1 MGDALNRGPRREE
14 PPDRSPRSTRRRNLV
29 IETAAGLFQQS
40 GYRRTSM
47 NDIAA
52 ELGFTKAA
60 LYYYFDSKG
69 ALLEA
74 IALSIGAE
82 LRDGIPPPD
91 EESPSIRLRHFA
103 EHHVSV
109 IADRRAL
116 FSVSMLERAEL
127 GEGGRARVTEGE
139 RQYLQQVMEIISRL
153 PPRPPD
159 VPDGQLVAAHALV
172 AMLNSPAEWYRP
184 GRLTPTEVAAT
195 LVDVFRNGIGRPG
208 AASAVTASDPRT
220 SQPAPIPAPVNPA
233 PVDMAAE
240 GKSRRG
246 RWDDLLSVSLDVFH
260 ERGYHST
267 TLQHLADALG
277 VTKPALYYYVDSK
290 ADLLD
295 AVVTR
300 SLDPLVET
308 LKWSAA
314 TTDDGWE
321 RLRLQ
326 VRLTVQ
332 HLHRERV
339 AFWVFLHSGAYVDDR
354 VGQRIADASR
364 RFVALLQE
372 TFDAGREQGVFRD
385 DIDPVVLSR
394 ALAGMLK
401 ATVRWFRPSRAFSP
415 ATLAEL
421 LCQLTLH
428 GCCEPEDRV
437 IDLSDRRPTST
448 VTLGRPDVGWQ
459 P

>member
-1 MGDALNRGPRREE
+1 MGHALSRGARREK
-14 PPDRSPRSTRRRNLV
+14 PPERSARSTARRNLV
-29 IETAAGLFQQS
+29 IDTAARLFEQS

-82 LRDGIPPPD
+82 LADGVPPPGED
-91 EESPSIRLRHFA
+91 SPSARLLRFA

-109 IADRRAL
+109 IAGRRAL
-116 FSVSMLERAEL
+116 FSVSMQERAEL
-127 GEGGRARVTEGE
+127 GERGRARVTEGE
-139 RQYLQQVMEIISRL
+139 RRYLEQVRGIISHL
-153 PPRPPD
+153 PTRSPD
-159 VPDGQLVAAHALV
+159 VGGDLVPAPALV
-172 AMLNSPAEWYRP
+172 AMLNSPAEWYRS
-184 GRLTPTEVAAT
+184 GRLSPDEVAAT
-195 LVDVFRNGIGRPG
+195 LVEVFQYGIARPG
-208 AASAVTASDPRT
+208 ALAVTRSDPRT
-220 SQPAPIPAPVNPA
+220 PSRPAPAPAPGDTATPGSAPA
-233 PVDMAAE
+233 T
-240 GKSRRG
+240 KSRRG
-246 RWDDLLSVSLDVFH
+246 RWDDLLSVGLDVFH

-300 SLDPLVET
+300 SLDPFLET
-308 LKWSAA
+308 LQWAAA
-314 TTDDGWE
+314 TMGDGGD
-321 RLRLQ
+321 RLRLL

-332 HLHRERV
+332 HFHRDRV
-339 AFWVFLHSGAYVDDR
+339 AFWVFLHSGAFVEDR

-364 RFVALLQE
+364 QFVALLEE
-372 TFDAGREQGVFRD
+372 TFDAGREQGVFRH
-385 DIDPVVLSR
+385 DIDPVVFSR
-394 ALAGMLK
+394 ALGGVLK

-415 ATLAEL
+415 ASLAEL

-428 GCCEPEDRV
+428 GYRGAEDRV
-437 IDLSDRRPTST
+437 IDLSDGSPAST
-448 VTLGRPDVGWQ
+448 IRLGLPDVGSK